1 MPYLSLSDELALRER
16 ILERLAHLCDQS
28 GGTVTRVQLA
38 NFEIDGERLPLIDQ
52 GRGIRNPRDFRATL
66 SILSKPDGQY
76 DDRQVDQGYYVYAYQ
91 RDSAEGDNRKLR
103 AAIEPSL
110 PMILLRWLEAGVF
123 VPIFPVYAVA
133 DDPAARLFLIALDE
147 SLRFIPNP
155 QNLKEQ
161 VKQYAEQV
169 TRRRLHQPVFRASVI
184 RAYETRCAVCHL
196 HHGELLDAAH
206 ILPDSHEDGVPHVS
220 NGLSLCKIHHAAY
233 DQNLMG
239 IRPDNVV
246 EINRDLLEERD
257 GPMLTYGLQQM
268 HGSTITVP
276 RRKPERPNPEALA
289 FRYDQFKA
297 S

>member
-1 MPYLSLSDELALRER
+1 MTYLSLSDELALRER
-16 ILERLAHLCDQS
+16 ILERLAHLRDQS
-28 GGTVTRVQLA
+28 GGTVTRAQLA
-38 NFEIDGERLPLIDQ
+38 NFEIGGERLPLIDQ
-52 GRGIRNPRDFRATL
+52 GRGIRNPRDFHATL

-133 DDPAARLFLIALDE
+133 DDPAARVFLIALDE

-184 RAYETRCAVCHL
+184 RAYETRCAVCRL
-196 HHGELLDAAH
+196 QHGELLDAAH
-206 ILPDSHEDGVPHVS
+206 ILPDAHEAGVPHVS

-239 IRPDNVV
+239 IRPDRVV
-246 EINRDLLEERD
+246 EINRELLEERD
-257 GPMLTYGLQQM
+257 GPMLKHGLQQM
-268 HGSTITVP
+268 HGSTITLP
-276 RRKPERPNPEALA
+276 RRKLEHPNPDALA
-289 FRYDQFKA
+289 WRYDQFKA

>member
-1 MPYLSLSDELALRER
+1 MELSLSDELVLRER
-16 ILERLAHLCDQS
+16 IMDRLGQLRDQT
-28 GGTVTRVQLA
+28 GGTVTRKQLE
-38 NFEIDGERLPLIDQ
+38 NFEIDGARLPLIDRN
-52 GRGIRNPRDFRATL
+52 RGIRNPRDLHATL
-66 SILSKPDGQY
+66 SILSKPDGPY
-76 DDRQVDQGYYVYAYQ
+76 DDRQVDQGYYVYAY
-91 RDSAEGDNRKLR
+91 RKGSAEGDNRKLR

-110 PMILLRWLEAGVF
+110 PMILLRWLEAGLF
-123 VPIFPVYAVA
+123 VPIFPVFVVA
-133 DDPAARLFLIALDE
+133 DDPRARQFLIALDE
-147 SLRFIPNP
+147 LLRFIDA
-155 QNLKEQ
+155 QNLREP

-206 ILPDSHEDGVPHVS
+206 ILPDADEAGIPHVS

-246 EINRDLLEERD
+246 EINRELLAERD
-257 GPMLTYGLQQM
+257 GPMLKHGLQEM
-268 HGSTITVP
+268 HGSTITLP
-276 RRKPERPNPEALA
+276 RRKPDRPNLESLA
-289 FRYDQFKA
+289 RRYDQFKA

>member
-1 MPYLSLSDELALRER
+1 MTYLSLSDELVLRER
-16 ILERLAHLCDQS
+16 ILERLAHLRDQS
-28 GGTVTRVQLA
+28 GGTVTRAQLA
-38 NFEIDGERLPLIDQ
+38 SFQIDGERLPLIDQ
-52 GRGIRNPRDFRATL
+52 GRGIRNPRDFHATL
-66 SILSKPDGQY
+66 SIVSKPDGPY
-76 DDRQVDQGYYVYAYQ
+76 NDHQVDQGYYVYAYQ
-91 RDSAEGDNRKLR
+91 RDTDEGDNRKLR

-110 PMILLRWLEAGVF
+110 PMILLRWLKDGVY

-133 DDPAARLFLIALDE
+133 DDRAARQFLIALDE

-161 VKQYAEQV
+161 VKRYAEQV

-184 RAYETRCAVCHL
+184 RAYQTRCAVCHL

-239 IRPDNVV
+239 IRPDRVV
-246 EINRDLLEERD
+246 EINRELLEERD
-257 GPMLTYGLQQM
+257 GPMLKHGLQQM
-268 HGSTITVP
+268 HGSTITLP
-276 RRKPERPNPEALA
+276 RRKLEHPNPDALA
-289 FRYDQFKA
+289 WRYDQFKA